1 MSIVIFSGGRGNKN
15 LLKTIIQKE
24 SSNFNLDIIVNG
36 LDDGAST
43 GSIREIFDDK
53 VHGISDFLKVALAL
67 SKNYELTSILEK
79 RLPETKNYQEN
90 LLLLESINKFISS
103 SDDLFVFD
111 KNDALKKY
119 REELQSHFRNFLEYV
134 FKKFGHFKD
143 MGDFKVGNVGNSFIL
158 LIK

>member
-1 MSIVIFSGGRGNKN
+1 MSIVISSGGRGNKN

-67 SKNYELTSILEK
+67 SKNDELTNILEK

-103 SDDLFVFD
+103 SCMQTPLTS
-111 KNDALKKY
+111 KW
-119 REELQSHFRNFLEYV
+119 RPTRSW
-134 FKKFGHFKD
+134 
-143 MGDFKVGNVGNSFIL
+143 M
-158 LIK
+158 